1 MESFVPTGPVSRG
14 SDSGETSLRLVN
26 PDRRA
31 EQLLLAFLGG
41 QGERSGVGVAVRV
54 AGGVLRVFL
63 SRGFGV
69 LAAPGCGAALPS
81 CGCRSVRD
89 SRDE

>member
-1 MESFVPTGPVSRG
+1 MPTGPVSRG

-63 SRGFGV
+63 SRGFGGSGRADV
-69 LAAPGCGAALPS
+69 WRGLAVS
-81 CGCRSVRD
+81 GCRSVPD
-89 SRDE
+89 SVG